1 MLYLLKLEWLKQK
14 DYVLFRIL
22 AAAYLVFLPASIF
35 VGKKLDMGGNAP
47 FNPVKE
53 FFNFPTVWE
62 WLGYIGN
69 WMVFFVLGFLSVL
82 MVTNEYTNKTLR
94 QNIIAGLDREEFF
107 KSKLVFMSVVAL
119 AATIY
124 YAVCAL
130 VIGFIHV
137 DDTLYFSTVVK
148 NMDYVPRFWLM
159 SMGYM
164 SFGLLVGLLT
174 KKTGIAL
181 FVYLGYS
188 MVLESILRWV
198 VHLYFFKNIS
208 MSFYPLNA
216 MEDLAPLPVAEIA
229 NDLLKQQG
237 FRMLLT
243 PMEAA
248 ITTII
253 YTALFLFWSYKRL
266 KNSDL

>member
-14 DYVLFRIL
+14 DYILFRL
-22 AAAYLVFLPASIF
+22 LMLAYLVFLPASIYI
-35 VGKKLDMGGNAP
+35 GKKLDIGEGAP
-47 FNPVKE
+47 FNPVKD
-53 FFNFPTVWE
+53 FFYFPTNWE
-62 WLGYIGN
+62 WLGYFGN

-82 MVTNEYTNKTLR
+82 MVTNEYSNKTLR

-119 AATIY
+119 AATLY

-130 VIGFIHV
+130 VIGFIHL
-137 DDTLYFSTVVK
+137 DDTLYFSTVFK
-148 NMDYVPRFWLM
+148 NVDYIPRFWLM

-181 FVYLGYS
+181 FVYLGYA

-216 MEDLAPLPVAEIA
+216 MEDLAPLPIA
-229 NDLLKQQG
+229 DFADDLLKQQG

-253 YTALFLFWSYKRL
+253 YTSLFLLWSYKRL